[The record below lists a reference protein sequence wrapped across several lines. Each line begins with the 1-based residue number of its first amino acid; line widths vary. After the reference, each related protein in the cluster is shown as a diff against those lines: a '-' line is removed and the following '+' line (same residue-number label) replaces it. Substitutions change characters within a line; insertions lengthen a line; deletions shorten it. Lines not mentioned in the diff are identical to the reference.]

1 MTHGGSKHVS
11 HYNQGTAMP
20 KNHDALDC
28 VADLA
33 RMLDYCEARLAQTES
48 VWLDHV
54 AATRTVDGNPATRGT
69 GHGWSAFGGARRG
82 PRRQRGATPSAGRY
96 TGDARRPRGEGGA
109 MNARTTHYT
118 KRAAQRAISWGDKR
132 RPD

>member
-11 HYNQGTAMP
+11 LSKPGTAMP

-33 RMLDYCEARLAQTES
+33 RMLDVVEARLAQTECA
-48 VWLDHV
+48 WRAHV
-54 AATRTVDGNPATRGT
+54 ARTRTMDGNPASRGA
-69 GHGWSAFGGARRG
+69 GHGFSDFGG
-82 PRRQRGATPSAGRY
+82 PRRPKRPRNATPSTGRY
-96 TGDARRPRGEGGA
+96 TGDAARPQGPGGA
-109 MNARTTHYT
+109 MNGKRTHYT
-118 KRAAQRAISWGDKR
+118 KKAAQRAISWGNKR